1 MAVLLG
7 WIFLLM
13 LVAPLLGIQWFN
25 RGDFEYR
32 EAMYYHGIG
41 ISAWMLL
48 ILLSTR
54 IMLKPLG
61 SKATTAINFGSV
73 TAGFLAGVGGALIRQ
88 EGVSQ
93 GTAVITIGMVLADI
107 TAWIVIALLARDT
120 WFSGGRV
127 NKLLERST
135 LIVALIS
142 MSLATPLGHL
152 AGMVQDFSGNFPL
165 FTLHV
170 AIIGAKADDVLNGY
184 IGSHSHEVLAA
195 FFAAVLVIPII
206 NDFRERKPW
215 QRDVEK
221 IGLIIILIATV
232 AQTALYQYSAWFVW
246 QPPTL
251 FASGPNG
258 MPLDDVILT
267 IFGIGM
273 LLLLPMFLP
282 IMTEKT
288 TKAIASY
295 EPSIRTALA
304 FLFITFLVSI
314 VSLGI
319 YIEFHEGFFGGGE
332 GNAPGVVN
340 DLAFIRGHLL
350 FGFMILPTLFVGL
363 LCLKGRVQ
371 KKVSNLASRIAIFTA
386 LLGSAGMYF
395 WTFHLDAT
403 LMKWCYSA
411 ALLALV
417 VMVYELWSSSRSGFK
432 LVR

>member
-13 LVAPLLGIQWFN
+13 LVAPLLGLQWFN
-25 RGDFEYR
+25 PGDFEYR

-48 ILLSTR
+48 ILVSARL
-54 IMLKPLG
+54 MLKPLG
-61 SKATTAINFGSV
+61 STATTAINFGSV
-73 TAGFLAGVGGALIRQ
+73 TAGFLAGVGGALIKQ
-88 EGVSQ
+88 EGISN
-93 GTAVITIGMVLADI
+93 GTVVITIGMVLADI

-120 WFSGGRV
+120 WLSGGRV
-127 NKLLERST
+127 NKLLERS
-135 LIVALIS
+135 ALIAALVS

-152 AGMVQDFSGNFPL
+152 AGMAQDFSGNFPL

-170 AIIGAKADDVLNGY
+170 ATIGAKADDVLNGY

-206 NDFRERKPW
+206 NDFRERRPW
-215 QRDVEK
+215 QSTVEK
-221 IGLIIILIATV
+221 IGLVTVLIATV
-232 AQTALYQYSAWFVW
+232 AQTALYQYSAWLVW

-304 FLFITFLVSI
+304 ILFITFLVSI
-314 VSLGI
+314 VGLGI

-350 FGFMILPTLFVGL
+350 FGFMILPVLLVGL
-363 LCLKGRVQ
+363 LCLKGQVP
-371 KKVSNLASRIAIFTA
+371 KKISTLASWIAIFTA

-403 LMKWCYSA
+403 PMKLCYGA
-411 ALLALV
+411 ALLAFV
-417 VMVYELWSSSRSGFK
+417 VMIYGRWRSKFVLG
-432 LVR
+432 LS

>member
-7 WIFLLM
+7 LIFLLM
-13 LVAPLLGIQWFN
+13 LVAPLLGVQWFN
-25 RGDFEYR
+25 PGDFEYR

-48 ILLSTR
+48 ILVSTR
-54 IMLKPLG
+54 LILKPLG
-61 SKATTAINFGSV
+61 GKATTAINFGLV

-93 GTAVITIGMVLADI
+93 GTAIITIGMVLADI
-107 TAWIVIALLARDT
+107 TAWIVIVLLARDT
-120 WFSGGRV
+120 WFSGGHV

-152 AGMVQDFSGNFPL
+152 AGMVQDFGGNFPL

-195 FFAAVLVIPII
+195 FFAAVLVIPIT

-246 QPPTL
+246 EPPTL

-288 TKAIASY
+288 TKAVASY
-295 EPSIRTALA
+295 EPSIRTALSI
-304 FLFITFLVSI
+304 LFITFLVSI

-332 GNAPGVVN
+332 GNAPGVLN

-350 FGFMILPTLFVGL
+350 FGFMILPILMVGL
-363 LCLKGRVQ
+363 LCLKGLVP
-371 KKVSNLASRIAIFTA
+371 KKVSTLASWSAIFTA

-403 LMKWCYSA
+403 PMKLCYVA
-411 ALLALV
+411 ALLAFV
-417 VMVYELWSSSRSGFK
+417 VMIYGRWRSKFVLG
-432 LVR
+432 LS